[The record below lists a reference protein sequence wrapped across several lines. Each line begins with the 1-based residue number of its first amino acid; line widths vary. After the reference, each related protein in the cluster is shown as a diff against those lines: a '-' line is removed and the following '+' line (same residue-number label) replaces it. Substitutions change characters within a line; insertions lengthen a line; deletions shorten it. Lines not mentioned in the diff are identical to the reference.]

1 MLNIFVYVIIIS
13 KFLQRPKEQGCGN
26 KLIHR
31 HLVKTLLI
39 FGMRSASGQDPMGS
53 GWGGWCLEL
62 KTAREV
68 LERVRLLDIL
78 SGSLNDLS
86 VH

>member
-1 MLNIFVYVIIIS
+1 MWEPTYSQTLSQNIIDIRV
-13 KFLQRPKEQGCGN
+13 
-26 KLIHR
+26 
-31 HLVKTLLI
+31 
-39 FGMRSASGQDPMGS
+39 RSVSGQDPMES

-68 LERVRLLDIL
+68 PERVGLLDIL
-78 SGSLNDLS
+78 SESLNDLS